1 VKERDVNFDLRSGLE
16 PYRVWLEATRSW
28 GEGALGSQRVLA
40 RAVRRSAAETQA
52 VLEAA
57 AYAGG
62 GTPEPVNLARL
73 ADLSRAR
80 WFLWAGAGLTAA
92 EIPGRGFGAFH
103 NASPAAC

>member
-1 VKERDVNFDLRSGLE
+1 LPAHEGRSTRSPACFRCGGVYSAAVKERDVNFDLRSGLE

-62 GTPEPVNLARL
+62 GTPDPVKLARL
-73 ADLSRAR
+73 ANLSRAR
-80 WFLWAGAGLTAA
+80 
-92 EIPGRGFGAFH
+92 
-103 NASPAAC
+103 